1 MNIDYEAIAVG
12 APKVVGWT
20 PNAEWVKA
28 IIEAYEAQKNPPEW
42 VPLDLS
48 TVKQGQEV
56 RHQDWSGDG
65 QQSEF
70 VCTYRGAFVT
80 AYMGAGLTIRSR
92 NVDGWLMRA
101 PRPKTVHVRVFKMP
115 DGEYVST
122 AGRFFDGYQ
131 VVGEGDIKV
140 LE

>member
-1 MNIDYEAIAVG
+1 MNIDYEAIAEEAG
-12 APKVVGWT
+12 ISPIC
-20 PNAEWVKA
+20 VKA
-28 IIEAYEAQKNPPEW
+28 IIEAYEAQKAPPEW
-42 VPLDLS
+42 VPLDLEK
-48 TVKQGQEV
+48 VKQGQEV
-56 RHQDWSGDG
+56 RGKCWIGATAANFVAVYNGNIIVEQKGVGFTQHMNEGD
-65 QQSEF
+65 
-70 VCTYRGAFVT
+70 
-80 AYMGAGLTIRSR
+80 
-92 NVDGWLMRA
+92 NWLMRA